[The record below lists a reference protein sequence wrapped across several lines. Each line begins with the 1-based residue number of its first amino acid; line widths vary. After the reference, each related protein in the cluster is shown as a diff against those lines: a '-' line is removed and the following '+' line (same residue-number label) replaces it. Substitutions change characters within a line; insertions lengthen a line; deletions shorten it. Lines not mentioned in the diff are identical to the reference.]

1 MNSVSTRT
9 ENAMEGAARLL
20 HGLTQA
26 HYDVAYPDT
35 GQPSWS
41 DLTEETRRSYRVV
54 AQKASEADSFE
65 DFYAFTTMAERLAG
79 LEYPAAEEDTERSRG
94 AKAQYH
100 LVQHLTRI
108 EREPI
113 PSEARTSE

>member
-1 MNSVSTRT
+1 MNSAPTSIDS
-9 ENAMEGAARLL
+9 AMEAAAQAL
-20 HGLTQA
+20 HSLTEA
-26 HYDVAYPDT
+26 HYSVTMPDART
-35 GQPSWS
+35 SPWS
-41 DLTEETRRSYRVV
+41 DLSEQARRSYLGL

-113 PSEARTSE
+113 PSEARTSD